1 MQFKLQ
7 AEFKPTGDQPKAID
21 QLVKNLKNDVKNQ
34 VLLGVTGS
42 GKTFTVA
49 NVVQS
54 IQKSTLVI
62 AHNKTLAAQLF
73 AEFCEFFPDNAVHY
87 FVSYYDYYQPEAYIP
102 HSDTYIEKETDI
114 NEEIDRLRHAA
125 THALLTRKDVII
137 VASVSCIYGLGSPE
151 LYKQSSLKISVGQD
165 ISQAELFRHLTD
177 IQYSRNDVDFHRGT
191 FRQKGDVVDI
201 FPAYEEE
208 SYRIDFFG
216 NQVEAINRYHPIRNI
231 KLGSEKEILIFPAK
245 HYLAPIEINQ
255 ILENIEK
262 DLAVEVKDLE
272 GKGKIVEAQRLK
284 QKTSYDLEII
294 KNTGYC
300 NGIENYSRY
309 FDNRPA
315 GSPPSTL
322 IDFFNQNDYLLVIDE
337 SHMTIPQI
345 RGMYNGDQARKNT
358 LIEYGFRLTAARDNR
373 PLKYNE
379 FEAKRNQTIFVSATP
394 SEWEVSHAK
403 GMIVEQIIRPTGI
416 LDPEVEVR
424 STENQIENLLNEI
437 EIRVSNNQR
446 VLVTTLTKRMA
457 EDLTEFMLERGVKV
471 HYLHSE
477 VQTIERSEILRDLRL
492 GKYDVIIGINLLR
505 EGIDLPEVSLVA
517 ILDADKEGFLRS
529 DKALIQTIGR
539 AARHIDAK
547 VIMYADRVTDSMSRA
562 IEETNRRR
570 KIQIEYNKQHNVQP
584 VQIIK
589 AIKELKLKPSEKNQ
603 KNQISLWKKLPALE
617 RAAVLEGLIEEMRV
631 AAENFDF
638 EKAALVRDQINEIK
652 VASKSVKI

>member
-1 MQFKLQ
+1 MKFNLQ
-7 AEFKPTGDQPKAID
+7 SEFKPTGDQPKAID
-21 QLVKNLKNDVKNQ
+21 QLVNNIKSGVKDQ

-42 GKTFTVA
+42 GKTFTIA
-49 NVVQS
+49 NVIQS
-54 IQKSTLVI
+54 MQKPTLVI

-73 AEFCEFFPDNAVHY
+73 AEFREFFPDNAVHY

-102 HSDTYIEKETDI
+102 HSDTYIEKESDI

-125 THALLTRKDVII
+125 THALLTRQDVII

-151 LYKQSSLKISVGQD
+151 LYKQSSLKLSIGQQ
-165 ISQAELFRHLTD
+165 ISQPELFRQLTE
-177 IQYSRNDVDFHRGT
+177 IQYGRSDVDFHRGT
-191 FRQKGDVVDI
+191 FRQKGDIVDI

-208 SYRIDFFG
+208 SYRVDFFG
-216 NQVEAINRYHPIRNI
+216 NQIESIHRYHPIRNI

-255 ILENIEK
+255 ILESIEK
-262 DLAVEVKDLE
+262 DLIVEVQAMEKA
-272 GKGKIVEAQRLK
+272 GKIVEAQRLK
-284 QKTSYDLEII
+284 QKTSYDLEMI

-309 FDNRPA
+309 FDNRPS

-358 LIEYGFRLTAARDNR
+358 LIEYGFRLKAARDNR
-373 PLKYNE
+373 PLKFNE
-379 FEAKRNQTIFVSATP
+379 FEKKIHQTIFVSATP
-394 SEWEVSHAK
+394 SEWELLQARDKV
-403 GMIVEQIIRPTGI
+403 VEQIIRPTGI

-424 STENQIENLLNEI
+424 STDNQIEDLLKEI
-437 EIRVSNNQR
+437 EIRVAKNQR

-457 EDLTEFMLERGVKV
+457 EDLTEFMLERAVKV

-477 VQTIERSEILRDLRL
+477 VQTIERSEILQDLRL
-492 GKYDVIIGINLLR
+492 GKYDVIIGVNLLR

-539 AARHIDAK
+539 AARHIEAK
-547 VIMYADRVTDSMSRA
+547 VIMYADRRTDSMNRA
-562 IEETNRRR
+562 IDETNRRKTIQQEYNR
-570 KIQIEYNKQHNVQP
+570 KHNIQPIQIF
-584 VQIIK
+584 K
-589 AIKELKLKPSEKNQ
+589 AIKELELKPSEKDQ
-603 KNQISLWKKLPALE
+603 KSQVQVWKKLPAFE
-617 RAAVLEGLIEEMRV
+617 RAAIIEGLIEEMRV
-631 AAENFDF
+631 AAENLDF
-638 EKAALVRDQINEIK
+638 EKAALIRDQIKAIK
-652 VASKSVKI
+652 SK

>member
-1 MQFKLQ
+1 MKFNLQ
-7 AEFKPTGDQPKAID
+7 SEFKPTGDQPKAID
-21 QLVKNLKNDVKNQ
+21 QLVNNIKSGVKDQ

-49 NVVQS
+49 NVIQS
-54 IQKSTLVI
+54 MQKPTLVI

-73 AEFCEFFPDNAVHY
+73 AEFREFFPDNAVEY

-102 HSDTYIEKETDI
+102 SSDTYIEKEAQI
-114 NEEIDRLRHAA
+114 NQEIDRLRHAC
-125 THALLTRKDVII
+125 TQALLSRKDVII

-151 LYKQSSLKISVGQD
+151 LYKQSSLKLSVGQQ
-165 ISQAELFRHLTD
+165 ISQPELFRQLTE
-177 IQYSRNDVDFHRGT
+177 IQYGRSDVDFHRGT
-191 FRQKGDVVDI
+191 FRQKGDIVDI

-208 SYRIDFFG
+208 SYRVDFFG
-216 NQVEAINRYHPIRNI
+216 NQIESIHRYHPIRNI

-255 ILENIEK
+255 ILESIEK
-262 DLAVEVKDLE
+262 DLIVEVQAMEKA
-272 GKGKIVEAQRLK
+272 GKIVEAQRLK
-284 QKTSYDLEII
+284 QKTSYDLEMI

-309 FDNRPA
+309 FDNRPS

-358 LIEYGFRLTAARDNR
+358 LIEYGFRLKAARDNR
-373 PLKYNE
+373 PLKFNE

-394 SEWEVSHAK
+394 SEWELLQARDKV
-403 GMIVEQIIRPTGI
+403 VEQIIRPTGI

-424 STENQIENLLNEI
+424 STDNQIEDLLKEI
-437 EIRVSNNQR
+437 EIRVAKNQR

-457 EDLTEFMLERGVKV
+457 EDLTEFMLERAVKV

-477 VQTIERSEILRDLRL
+477 VQTIERSEILQDLRL

-539 AARHIDAK
+539 AARHIEAK
-547 VIMYADRVTDSMSRA
+547 VIMYADRRTDSMNRA
-562 IEETNRRR
+562 IDETNRRKTIQQEYNR
-570 KIQIEYNKQHNVQP
+570 KHNIQPIQIF
-584 VQIIK
+584 K
-589 AIKELKLKPSEKNQ
+589 AIKELELKPSEKDQ
-603 KNQISLWKKLPALE
+603 KSQVQVWKKLPAFE
-617 RAAVLEGLIEEMRV
+617 RAAIIEGLIEEMRV
-631 AAENFDF
+631 AAENLDF
-638 EKAALVRDQINEIK
+638 EKAALIRDQIKAIK
-652 VASKSVKI
+652 SK

>member
-1 MQFKLQ
+1 MKFNLQ
-7 AEFKPTGDQPKAID
+7 SEFKPTGDQPKAID
-21 QLVKNLKNDVKNQ
+21 QLVNNIKSGVKDQ

-42 GKTFTVA
+42 GKTFTIA
-49 NVVQS
+49 NVIQS
-54 IQKSTLVI
+54 MQKPTLVI

-73 AEFCEFFPDNAVHY
+73 AEFREFFPDNAVHY

-102 HSDTYIEKETDI
+102 HSDTYIEKESDI

-125 THALLTRKDVII
+125 THALLTRQDVII

-151 LYKQSSLKISVGQD
+151 LYKQSSLKLSIGQQ
-165 ISQAELFRHLTD
+165 ISQPELFRQLTE
-177 IQYSRNDVDFHRGT
+177 IQYGRSDVDFHRGT
-191 FRQKGDVVDI
+191 FRQKGDIVDI

-208 SYRIDFFG
+208 SYRVDFFG
-216 NQVEAINRYHPIRNI
+216 NQIESIHRYHPIRNI

-255 ILENIEK
+255 ILESIEK
-262 DLAVEVKDLE
+262 DLIVEVQAMEKA
-272 GKGKIVEAQRLK
+272 GKIVEAQRLK
-284 QKTSYDLEII
+284 QKTSYDLEMI

-309 FDNRPA
+309 FDNRPS

-358 LIEYGFRLTAARDNR
+358 LIEYGFRLKAARDNR
-373 PLKYNE
+373 PLKFNE
-379 FEAKRNQTIFVSATP
+379 FEKKIHQTIFVSATP
-394 SEWEVSHAK
+394 SEWELLQARDKV
-403 GMIVEQIIRPTGI
+403 VEQIIRPTGI

-424 STENQIENLLNEI
+424 STDNQIEDLLKEI
-437 EIRVSNNQR
+437 EIRVAKNQR

-457 EDLTEFMLERGVKV
+457 EDLTEFMLERAVKV

-477 VQTIERSEILRDLRL
+477 VQTIERSEILQDLRL

-539 AARHIDAK
+539 AARHIEAK
-547 VIMYADRVTDSMSRA
+547 VIMYADRRTDSMNRA
-562 IEETNRRR
+562 IDETNRRKTIQQEYNR
-570 KIQIEYNKQHNVQP
+570 KHNIQPIQIF
-584 VQIIK
+584 K
-589 AIKELKLKPSEKNQ
+589 AIKELELKPSEKDQ
-603 KNQISLWKKLPALE
+603 KSQVQVWKKLPAFE
-617 RAAVLEGLIEEMRV
+617 RAAIIEGLIEEMRV
-631 AAENFDF
+631 AAENLDF
-638 EKAALVRDQINEIK
+638 EKAALIRDQIKAIK
-652 VASKSVKI
+652 SK

>member
-1 MQFKLQ
+1 MKFNLQ
-7 AEFKPTGDQPKAID
+7 SEFKPTGDQPKAID
-21 QLVKNLKNDVKNQ
+21 QLVNNIKSGVKDQ

-42 GKTFTVA
+42 GKTFTIA
-49 NVVQS
+49 NVIQS
-54 IQKSTLVI
+54 MQKPTLVI

-73 AEFCEFFPDNAVHY
+73 AEFREFFPDNAVHY

-102 HSDTYIEKETDI
+102 HSDTYIEKESDI

-125 THALLTRKDVII
+125 THALLTRQDVII

-151 LYKQSSLKISVGQD
+151 LYKQSSLKLSIGQQ
-165 ISQAELFRHLTD
+165 ISQPELFRQLTE
-177 IQYSRNDVDFHRGT
+177 IQYGRSDVDFHRGT
-191 FRQKGDVVDI
+191 FRQKGDIVDI

-208 SYRIDFFG
+208 SYRVDFFG
-216 NQVEAINRYHPIRNI
+216 NQIESIHRYHPIRNI

-255 ILENIEK
+255 ILESIEK
-262 DLAVEVKDLE
+262 DLIVEVQAMEKA
-272 GKGKIVEAQRLK
+272 GKIVEAQRLK
-284 QKTSYDLEII
+284 QKTSYDLEMI

-309 FDNRPA
+309 FDNRPS

-358 LIEYGFRLTAARDNR
+358 LIEYGFRLKAARDNR
-373 PLKYNE
+373 SLKFNE
-379 FEAKRNQTIFVSATP
+379 FEKKIHQTIFVSATP
-394 SEWEVSHAK
+394 SEWELLQARDKV
-403 GMIVEQIIRPTGI
+403 VEQIIRPTGI

-424 STENQIENLLNEI
+424 STDNQIEDLLKEI
-437 EIRVSNNQR
+437 EIRVAKNQR

-457 EDLTEFMLERGVKV
+457 EDLTEFMLERAVKV

-477 VQTIERSEILRDLRL
+477 VQTIERSEILQDLRL
-492 GKYDVIIGINLLR
+492 GKYDVIIGVNLLR

-539 AARHIDAK
+539 AARHIEAK
-547 VIMYADRVTDSMSRA
+547 VIMYADRRTDSMNRA
-562 IEETNRRR
+562 IDETNRRKTIQQEYNR
-570 KIQIEYNKQHNVQP
+570 KHNIQPIQIF
-584 VQIIK
+584 K
-589 AIKELKLKPSEKNQ
+589 AIKELELKPSEKDQ
-603 KNQISLWKKLPALE
+603 KSQVQVWKKLPAFE
-617 RAAVLEGLIEEMRV
+617 RAAIIEGLIEEMRV
-631 AAENFDF
+631 AAENLDF
-638 EKAALVRDQINEIK
+638 EKAALIRDQIKAIK
-652 VASKSVKI
+652 SK

>member
-1 MQFKLQ
+1 MKFNLQ
-7 AEFKPTGDQPKAID
+7 SEFKPTGDQPKAID
-21 QLVKNLKNDVKNQ
+21 QLVNNIKSGVKDQ

-42 GKTFTVA
+42 GKTCTIA
-49 NVVQS
+49 NVIQS
-54 IQKSTLVI
+54 MQKPTLVI

-73 AEFCEFFPDNAVHY
+73 AEFREFFPDNAVHY

-102 HSDTYIEKETDI
+102 HSDTYIEKESDI

-125 THALLTRKDVII
+125 THALLTRQDVII

-151 LYKQSSLKISVGQD
+151 LYKQSSLKLSIGQQ
-165 ISQAELFRHLTD
+165 ISQPELFRQLTE
-177 IQYSRNDVDFHRGT
+177 IQYGRSDVDFHRGT
-191 FRQKGDVVDI
+191 FRQKGDIVDI

-208 SYRIDFFG
+208 SYRVDFFG
-216 NQVEAINRYHPIRNI
+216 NQIESIHRYHPIRNI

-255 ILENIEK
+255 ILESIEK
-262 DLAVEVKDLE
+262 DLIVEVQAMEKA
-272 GKGKIVEAQRLK
+272 GKIVEAQRLK
-284 QKTSYDLEII
+284 QKTSYDLEMI

-309 FDNRPA
+309 FDNRPS

-358 LIEYGFRLTAARDNR
+358 LIEYGFRLKAARDNR
-373 PLKYNE
+373 SLKFNE
-379 FEAKRNQTIFVSATP
+379 FEKKIHQTIFVSATP
-394 SEWEVSHAK
+394 SEWELLQARDKV
-403 GMIVEQIIRPTGI
+403 VEQIIRPTGI

-424 STENQIENLLNEI
+424 STDNQIEDLLKEI
-437 EIRVSNNQR
+437 EIRVAKNQR

-457 EDLTEFMLERGVKV
+457 EDLTEFMLERAVKV

-477 VQTIERSEILRDLRL
+477 VQTIERSEILQDLRL
-492 GKYDVIIGINLLR
+492 GKYDVIIGVNLLR

-539 AARHIDAK
+539 AARHIEAK
-547 VIMYADRVTDSMSRA
+547 VIMYADRRTDSMNRA
-562 IEETNRRR
+562 IDETNRRKTIQQEYNR
-570 KIQIEYNKQHNVQP
+570 KHNIQPIQIF
-584 VQIIK
+584 K
-589 AIKELKLKPSEKNQ
+589 AIKELELKPSEKDQ
-603 KNQISLWKKLPALE
+603 KSQVQVWKKLPAFE
-617 RAAVLEGLIEEMRV
+617 RAAIIEGLIEEMRV
-631 AAENFDF
+631 AAENLDF
-638 EKAALVRDQINEIK
+638 EKAALIRDQIKAIK
-652 VASKSVKI
+652 SK